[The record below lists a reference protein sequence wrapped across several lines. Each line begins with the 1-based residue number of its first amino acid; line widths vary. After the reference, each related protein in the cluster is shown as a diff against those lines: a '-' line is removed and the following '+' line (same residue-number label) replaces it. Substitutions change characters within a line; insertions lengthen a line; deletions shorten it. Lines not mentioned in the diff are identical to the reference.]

1 MPQALTDEQ
10 RQFAAENHNLIYKY
24 LWDRRLEID
33 DYYDIAVFGY
43 LRAVKRYLTEPWLH
57 RYQFSTVAWYAM
69 RQNIA
74 SFHRAEER
82 RKETE
87 QKYLKTL
94 RTSPPDPFEELKAK
108 LLLHDLAAVSS
119 KEQYALASI
128 LLELAHNRAASKNFS
143 HETQK
148 LLYQIKAHPATR
160 SRYTRC
166 CEYLHRFYTE
176 EKPPN
181 MKYEEW
187 VKRRL
192 TEKQVLSYLRRTL
205 RKQNRKP
212 EWM

>member
-43 LRAVKRYLTEPWLH
+43 LRAVKRYLTEPWLR
-57 RYQFSTVAWYAM
+57 RYQFSTVAWHAM

-94 RTSPPDPFEELKAK
+94 RTSPPG
-108 LLLHDLAAVSS
+108 VSG
-119 KEQYALASI
+119 
-128 LLELAHNRAASKNFS
+128 
-143 HETQK
+143 
-148 LLYQIKAHPATR
+148 
-160 SRYTRC
+160 RYT
-166 CEYLHRFYTE
+166 
-176 EKPPN
+176 P
-181 MKYEEW
+181 
-187 VKRRL
+187 
-192 TEKQVLSYLRRTL
+192 
-205 RKQNRKP
+205 
-212 EWM
+212 